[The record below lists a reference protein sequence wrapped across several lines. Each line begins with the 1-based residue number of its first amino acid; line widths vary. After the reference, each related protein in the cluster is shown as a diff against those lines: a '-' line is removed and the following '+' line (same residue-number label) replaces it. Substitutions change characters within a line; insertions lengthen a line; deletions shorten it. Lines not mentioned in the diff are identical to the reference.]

1 MPPRPPAPTLAEISP
16 MLLMDRKT
24 VPTTGDWHFEIK
36 YDGYRLLATTG
47 QVELK
52 SRGGVDAT
60 KWFPELRDA
69 LSALPAGSILDGE
82 VCVLTDLGIS
92 DFERLHRR
100 AARRGRHV
108 GADPV
113 AYCIFD
119 LIVTGGRDLRAQPIE
134 KRKAALKKLLTDPPA
149 GLLYVA
155 DVDDGEWLYDN
166 ALALS
171 LEGIVGKRAGSTYQ
185 AGARSPDWVKVKRPG
200 AVPAQRFGRPG

>member
-1 MPPRPPAPTLAEISP
+1 MPPRAPAPKLADLSP
-16 MLLMDRKT
+16 MLLSERKT
-24 VPTTGDWHFEIK
+24 IPRGDGWHFEIK

-60 KWFPELRDA
+60 KWFPELGDA
-69 LSALPAGSILDGE
+69 LSALPAGNILDGE

-100 AARRGRHV
+100 AARRGWHA
-108 GADPV
+108 GADQV
-113 AYCIFD
+113 AYCVFD
-119 LIVTGGRDLRAQPIE
+119 LIVAGGRDLRAQPIE
-134 KRKAALKKLLTDPPA
+134 KRKAALKKLLSDPPA

-166 ALALS
+166 ALALN
-171 LEGIVGKRAGSTYQ
+171 LEGIVGKRASSTYQ
-185 AGARSPDWVKVKRPG
+185 AGVRSRDWVKVKRPG
-200 AVPAQRFGRPG
+200 AVPPERFRR